1 MSTELN
7 RRDFLKV
14 VFATTTAAA
23 VSGAVPLWPA
33 DAIDRPVSKPFNLTL
48 DDSHHLVDPSFDYG
62 SVSLPTHREHLLLE
76 GLEGDDLKNELNEQF
91 WQIEHLLKDPKK
103 WSLDEVEGWLDTE
116 IEYEN
121 LSAWQAAQFSPYK
134 SGLDIYQHLDVEAAD
149 TLGLELVEGDHPGS
163 SFVGVAFYGD
173 VDELNRQL
181 QKLGLNLV
189 VTSS

>member
-7 RRDFLKV
+7 RREFLTI

-33 DAIDRPVSKPFNLTL
+33 DAVDRPVSKPFNLTI
-48 DDSHHLVDPSFDYG
+48 DDSNYLVDPNFDYG

-91 WQIEHLLKDPKK
+91 WQIEHLVKDPNK
-103 WSLDEVEGWLDTE
+103 WDVDEVEGWLDTE
-116 IEYEN
+116 IEYED
-121 LSAWQAAQFSPYK
+121 LGAWQAAQFSPYK
-134 SGLDIYQHLDVEAAD
+134 SGLDIYQYLSVEAAD

-163 SFVGVAFYGD
+163 SFVGVAFYGN

-181 QKLGLNLV
+181 QKLGMNMV
-189 VTSS
+189 VTLS

>member
-48 DDSHHLVDPSFDYG
+48 DDSHYLVDPSFDYG

-116 IEYEN
+116 IEYED
-121 LSAWQAAQFSPYK
+121 LTLV
-134 SGLDIYQHLDVEAAD
+134 LDNID
-149 TLGLELVEGDHPGS
+149 TIVYATGYLYNFNFIKELPD
-163 SFVGVAFYGD
+163 F
-173 VDELNRQL
+173 
-181 QKLGLNLV
+181 
-189 VTSS
+189 